1 MKKCLLLFYWACTVC
16 MLYAQDK
23 NTSSFLFDDFQE
35 AVVYFK
41 NGSQFREKMNYNILA
56 NKFYFVDRV
65 DNKVKALSNPQD
77 IQVIK
82 FGNRVFYT
90 EGNNGIEILP
100 TNPVLYVQY
109 KGNMRK
115 EDSKGAFGQPT
126 ETTSVKTYG
135 GTYAGHGERYDFDPE
150 KLILGSRYNIYW
162 IEQKGKKKPFKNFN
176 QFLKLYPK
184 QKEEL
189 KRFIKENNVDFN
201 NVQQI
206 SILCMHA
213 ESIYNITD

>member
-82 FGNRVFYT
+82 FGT
-90 EGNNGIEILP
+90 GCSI
-100 TNPVLYVQY
+100 
-109 KGNMRK
+109 
-115 EDSKGAFGQPT
+115 
-126 ETTSVKTYG
+126 
-135 GTYAGHGERYDFDPE
+135 
-150 KLILGSRYNIYW
+150 
-162 IEQKGKKKPFKNFN
+162 QKGIMVSRFCRRILYCMYNTKGICAKKPQKVRSANL
-176 QFLKLYPK
+176 QK
-184 QKEEL
+184 QL
-189 KRFIKENNVDFN
+189 
-201 NVQQI
+201 
-206 SILCMHA
+206 L
-213 ESIYNITD
+213 

>member
-90 EGNNGIEILP
+90 EWYRDFADESCTVCTIQRE
-100 TNPVLYVQY
+100 
-109 KGNMRK
+109 
-115 EDSKGAFGQPT
+115 
-126 ETTSVKTYG
+126 
-135 GTYAGHGERYDFDPE
+135 YAQRG
-150 KLILGSRYNIYW
+150 
-162 IEQKGKKKPFKNFN
+162 
-176 QFLKLYPK
+176 
-184 QKEEL
+184 L
-189 KRFIKENNVDFN
+189 KRCVRPTYRNNF
-201 NVQQI
+201 
-206 SILCMHA
+206 CK
-213 ESIYNITD
+213 NIRRNICRTRRTL

>member
-90 EGNNGIEILP
+90 EAVSYTHLTLP
-100 TNPVLYVQY
+100 TNREV
-109 KGNMRK
+109 
-115 EDSKGAFGQPT
+115 
-126 ETTSVKTYG
+126 
-135 GTYAGHGERYDFDPE
+135 
-150 KLILGSRYNIYW
+150 
-162 IEQKGKKKPFKNFN
+162 
-176 QFLKLYPK
+176 
-184 QKEEL
+184 
-189 KRFIKENNVDFN
+189 
-201 NVQQI
+201 
-206 SILCMHA
+206 
-213 ESIYNITD
+213 

>member
-82 FGNRVFYT
+82 FSNRVFYT

-100 TNPVLYVQY
+100 TNPVLYVHT
-109 KGNMRK
+109 KGIC
-115 EDSKGAFGQPT
+115 A
-126 ETTSVKTYG
+126 
-135 GTYAGHGERYDFDPE
+135 
-150 KLILGSRYNIYW
+150 
-162 IEQKGKKKPFKNFN
+162 KKPQKVRSVNL
-176 QFLKLYPK
+176 QK
-184 QKEEL
+184 QL
-189 KRFIKENNVDFN
+189 
-201 NVQQI
+201 
-206 SILCMHA
+206 L
-213 ESIYNITD
+213 